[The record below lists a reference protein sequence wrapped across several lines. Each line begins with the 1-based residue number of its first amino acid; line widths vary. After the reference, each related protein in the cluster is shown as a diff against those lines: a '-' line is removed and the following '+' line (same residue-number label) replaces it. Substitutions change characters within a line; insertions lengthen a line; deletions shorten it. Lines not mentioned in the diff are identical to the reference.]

1 MKRNKLTKSENLRQ
15 NLCLFNS
22 INSLNGV
29 FSLKNCSLIQNINN
43 LESAL
48 SFKIVH
54 LFNTKS
60 LNLAGIRIVRDGL
73 LFGSVVVAVSA
84 TEGGTTRS
92 SRVSA
97 PVELSG
103 SCGVLYGLTNQQFLG
118 GTVPSVNFK
127 VSSCPSFV

>member
-43 LESAL
+43 FESAL

-103 SCGVLYGLTNQQFLG
+103 SCGVLF
-118 GTVPSVNFK
+118 
-127 VSSCPSFV
+127 